1 MSVRKKLEAVVAKN
15 IWFHI
20 FSFTAVML
28 IVTSFFIPPLAQIDS
43 SVFVGVG
50 ELFAFGALWVVAHAL
65 EKGYDAQVTHGNTT
79 ISIGD
84 KNTDNEQQ

>member
-1 MSVRKKLEAVVAKN
+1 MKLRKKIEAVVTKN

-28 IVTSFFIPPLAQIDS
+28 IVTSFFIPPIAMIDS
-43 SVFVGVG
+43 SIFAAVG
-50 ELFAFGALWVVAHAL
+50 ELFAFGALWVIAHAL
-65 EKGYDAQVTHGNTT
+65 DKGYDAHVTHGNTT

-84 KNTDNEQQ
+84 NPNDED